1 MRFALDAKY
10 RRYSEIRVKEKEA
23 RKFGYRHQWECDA
36 LGHAKQK
43 YRDGYGYD
51 AAWIVHSDPAYTFFG
66 GGKFPTAPHREA
78 KAGLSLYP
86 GHTYGAVYAV
96 PFETANLETLLRCLL
111 MYHAGWYDICWTC
124 RKRLSPKP
132 GTGIAGVYYQCEEG
146 HDFWVKSN
154 CTRSNVFAALFAA
167 LAVACILHGDGMKRW
182 PASGGPGKP
191 VSGARSAES

>member
-1 MRFALDAKY
+1 MWV
-10 RRYSEIRVKEKEA
+10 I
-23 RKFGYRHQWECDA
+23 DA

-43 YRDGYGYD
+43 YRDGYGFD
-51 AAWIVHSDPAYTFFG
+51 AAWVVHSDPAYTFFG

-78 KAGLSLYP
+78 TAGLSLYP
-86 GHTYGAVYAV
+86 GHTCGAIYAV

-132 GTGIAGVYYQCEEG
+132 GTGITGVYYQCEEG

-154 CTRSNVFAALFAA
+154 CTRSKDHPLIKMGERSFHQVKRGNVWN
-167 LAVACILHGDGMKRW
+167 CDCPQCGDQLTNQRD
-182 PASGGPGKP
+182 ASVPP
-191 VSGARSAES
+191 PEWW